1 MIRTIST
8 VDDRGA
14 DRTWERL
21 CDMVARRAPGLMR
34 SGGGALSQELRSP
47 RAFTEVDRRQILA
60 LRAENK
66 GCRDIA
72 QIVGRRP
79 AQVSEV
85 CRVAGVPFRP
95 RTRIA
100 PAVRSEMRRRR
111 ARGQTFRAI
120 AAGLGVHPDTV
131 RRYEGV
137 KARPEKKF

>member
-100 PAVRSEMRRRR
+100 PAVRAEMRRRR
-111 ARGQTFRAI
+111 QRGEFISDI
-120 AAGLGVHPDTV
+120 AAGLGLDRNTV
-131 RRYEGV
+131 ARYVGARARR
-137 KARPEKKF
+137 EKKF